1 MHAEVLWAMDYG
13 ILVINK
19 PAGYTS
25 HDVIAVLRGVTG
37 IRKMGHTGTLDPNAT
52 GVLPVCFGKA
62 TRLIEYMDTASK
74 TYEAGIKFGL
84 ATVTQDIWGDPDPE
98 IIPETDRKPV
108 PSTSAE
114 ITAAMESF
122 KGITDQVPPS
132 YSAVFVNGRRAYDI
146 ARSGGKPVL
155 KPRKITIYSL
165 ELLKYDPESA
175 EGRIRVCCS
184 RGTYVRTI
192 CHDIGIKLGCGAC
205 LSSLTRT
212 GACGFTLADT
222 LGLEEVRKMSS
233 GEVLALARP
242 VEDALGQL
250 PRLDLPGEES
260 RRYLNGMPLKKDP
273 QGFAQNAP
281 TAVYCGGELLGI
293 SMFNGDSLIPVKVF
307 S

>member
-155 KPRKITIYSL
+155 QPRKITIYSL

-250 PRLDLPGEES
+250 PRLDLPEEES

-281 TAVYCGGELLGI
+281 IAVYCGGELLGI